1 MRLESA
7 RNQTMSL
14 FMTKKDNTV
23 GTNMTV
29 LFEKDSSYGK
39 ERFTFVSWSMVH
51 MSSYDL
57 LMKAAEDQRS
67 RSYQSHN

>member
-1 MRLESA
+1 MRLMSA

-29 LFEKDSSYGK
+29 LFEKDSSYMEK
-39 ERFTFVSWSMVH
+39 K
-51 MSSYDL
+51 DL
-57 LMKAAEDQRS
+57 LLSLGVWCICLLMID
-67 RSYQSHN
+67 